1 MADNTEKT
9 SLREQLIEAG
19 MDELNEYG
27 YQNFSVRRI
36 AAKCSVSCAAPYKH
50 FKNRG
55 EFINSIFA
63 YIKNQLDLLLDQ
75 VKKVYPD
82 DPKMQLIESCMAY
95 IRFCTANPHF
105 RAVLMLAGGE
115 LPLAGRVKKLVPLC
129 LAEMSKEKQEDRC
142 CVIRSVA
149 YGAALML
156 ERGEIEYNEAM
167 MRRIRESIARELE
180 SR

>member
-1 MADNTEKT
+1 
-9 SLREQLIEAG
+9 
-19 MDELNEYG
+19 
-27 YQNFSVRRI
+27 
-36 AAKCSVSCAAPYKH
+36 
-50 FKNRG
+50 
-55 EFINSIFA
+55 
-63 YIKNQLDLLLDQ
+63 
-75 VKKVYPD
+75 
-82 DPKMQLIESCMAY
+82 
-95 IRFCTANPHF
+95 
-105 RAVLMLAGGE
+105 MLAGGE